1 MLLRRWWSCPGRSA
15 KGTTLLRRSAITT
28 ALLLGAGLLAVPV
41 ATGGT
46 APAVAAA
53 APPVAWTACA
63 DPELAYYQLQC
74 GTLQVPLDHANP
86 TGPTIRLALTRKV
99 HTAAAYQGVLLVNPG
114 GPGGSG
120 LTLPG
125 LSDYVPGNVGASY
138 DWIGFDPRG
147 VGASTPSLHCTTSY
161 FGYDRPGYV
170 PRNPRIER
178 YWLSKNASYAK
189 ACANT
194 TAKRALLAHLTTLD
208 TVQDMES
215 IRVALGV
222 QKISY
227 YGFSYGTYLGQVYAT
242 RYPTRVGRFV
252 LDGVVNPSRV
262 WYAANL
268 DQDRAFDANMGKYWR
283 YLAAHARVFH
293 LGRSWKAVKRGYYRT
308 LRKLDRRAAVGGRL
322 GPDEL
327 ADTMLDAGYYVYDW
341 DGLGHDY
348 ARLVRKGRG
357 AGILQRYRESQT
369 GDDNGFAVY
378 NAVQC
383 TDVAWPGYARTRAD
397 SWAVHRRAPFLTW
410 GNTWYNAPC
419 LTWQAPTH
427 ARLRVSGQAVS
438 AKMLLISETS
448 DAATPYSGALA
459 VRHLFPSSAL
469 VAGLGGTTHAS
480 SLSGVACVD
489 NTVASYLRTG
499 IVPTRLAGTR
509 SDRNCP
515 RVQPPSPSTFGA
527 RVTGGQTEDQMPPT
541 LRRDLV
547 AAQQTGR

>member
-1 MLLRRWWSCPGRSA
+1 MLRGRWWTCPGRSA
-15 KGTTLLRRSAITT
+15 KGTTLLRRPAIAT
-28 ALLLGAGLLAVPV
+28 ALLLGAGLLAVPA

-53 APPVAWTACA
+53 APPVIWTVCA
-63 DPELAYYQLQC
+63 DAELAYYQLQC

-86 TGPTIRLALTRKV
+86 TGPMIRLALTRKV
-99 HTAAAYQGVLLVNPG
+99 HTAAYQGVLLVNPG

-125 LSDYVPGNVGASY
+125 LSDDVPGNVGASY

-147 VGASTPSLHCTTSY
+147 VGASTPSLHCTSRY
-161 FGYDRPGYV
+161 FGYDRPAYV
-170 PRNPRIER
+170 PRKPRIES
-178 YWLSKNASYAK
+178 YWLTKNSSYAR

-293 LGRSWKAVKRGYYRT
+293 LGRHWKAVKRGYYRT
-308 LRKLDRRAAVGGRL
+308 LAQARPQGGRRRAA
-322 GPDEL
+322 
-327 ADTMLDAGYYVYDW
+327 
-341 DGLGHDY
+341 
-348 ARLVRKGRG
+348 
-357 AGILQRYRESQT
+357 
-369 GDDNGFAVY
+369 
-378 NAVQC
+378 
-383 TDVAWPGYARTRAD
+383 
-397 SWAVHRRAPFLTW
+397 
-410 GNTWYNAPC
+410 
-419 LTWQAPTH
+419 
-427 ARLRVSGQAVS
+427 
-438 AKMLLISETS
+438 
-448 DAATPYSGALA
+448 
-459 VRHLFPSSAL
+459 
-469 VAGLGGTTHAS
+469 GT
-480 SLSGVACVD
+480 
-489 NTVASYLRTG
+489 
-499 IVPTRLAGTR
+499 
-509 SDRNCP
+509 
-515 RVQPPSPSTFGA
+515 
-527 RVTGGQTEDQMPPT
+527 
-541 LRRDLV
+541 
-547 AAQQTGR
+547 